1 MESDLFYVGLKVQI
15 LRFFGPFRKT
25 VGMLCRNHQRKN
37 GKRPLAPFWSKSQ
50 LVLCLY
56 NISHFSAGDST
67 LLRSGKRTNGR
78 PPEGG
83 EGWGRGPQSGGGRG
97 TLKGWRGPF
106 PGGSG
111 VHASAAGITDGA
123 KTRHSS
129 SDTNNGKCVAN
140 HRNLPLKSL

>member
-25 VGMLCRNHQRKN
+25 AGMLCRNHQRKN

-67 LLRSGKRTNGR
+67 LLMSGKRTNGR
-78 PPEGG
+78 PLSGIWTPQVRSMMRRSWEKHRKKDKVNTQAKHRKPWGKPSENLG
-83 EGWGRGPQSGGGRG
+83 EPRSKPVGKNPWSNLSVPYPYSS
-97 TLKGWRGPF
+97 PF
-106 PGGSG
+106 
-111 VHASAAGITDGA
+111 
-123 KTRHSS
+123 R
-129 SDTNNGKCVAN
+129 
-140 HRNLPLKSL
+140 

>member
-15 LRFFGPFRKT
+15 LRFFGPFRT
-25 VGMLCRNHQRKN
+25 TAGMLCRNHQRKN

-78 PPEGG
+78 PPNHNFPSAEDLGKTWVWAPLCPG
-83 EGWGRGPQSGGGRG
+83 ARLARLLESLQIDFLTRSSIFNGHTSA
-97 TLKGWRGPF
+97 TLCLYRPHT
-106 PGGSG
+106 
-111 VHASAAGITDGA
+111 V
-123 KTRHSS
+123 
-129 SDTNNGKCVAN
+129 
-140 HRNLPLKSL
+140 L

>member
-67 LLRSGKRTNGR
+67 LLMSGKRTNGQ
-78 PPEGG
+78 PPYGA
-83 EGWGRGPQSGGGRG
+83 GPFVLLPDIITFGSPGGG
-97 TLKGWRGPF
+97 KEIEIQ
-106 PGGSG
+106 GGSLKERRG
-111 VHASAAGITDGA
+111 KDNKLGISFPPPGDFQ
-123 KTRHSS
+123 RS
-129 SDTNNGKCVAN
+129 
-140 HRNLPLKSL
+140 